1 MRASSLL
8 GWCWVTENKNEVAEA
23 QNVED
28 KLNAM
33 KEAFDVKVELNLYLY
48 FGITSSLCVSYY
60 SRPRAEFAVRASVCR
75 CLLADR
81 EESV

>member
-48 FGITSSLCVSYY
+48 FGITS
-60 SRPRAEFAVRASVCR
+60 
-75 CLLADR
+75 
-81 EESV
+81 